1 MNKMSNIMVAV
12 ILALGAIISM
22 AIIANAIDKNNISNR
37 TVTVRG
43 SATTILDTK
52 QYSFE
57 TTIYVKS
64 KDLNKAYDELF
75 EKEQN
80 IKNNINKDTVYEEQ
94 SIKAKANFRQN
105 TDKVIDYEVFKTLK
119 FVNRDISKLNKVKE
133 ELDLLSLKINN
144 IKVHD
149 IKVEYEDITNGIKN
163 DLLSKAM
170 KDAKEKAYIMVK
182 EKSHDVGDYNKVI
195 QGRFF
200 VEDNK
205 LSVIVTVVFEIN

>member
-12 ILALGAIISM
+12 ILSLGAIISM
-22 AIIANAIDKNNISNR
+22 AIIANAMDKNNISNR

-80 IKNNINKDTVYEEQ
+80 IKNNISKDIVYEEQ

-182 EKSHDVGDYNKVI
+182 EKGHDVGDYNKVI

>member
-80 IKNNINKDTVYEEQ
+80 IKNNISKDIVYEEQ

-182 EKSHDVGDYNKVI
+182 EKGHDVGDYNKVI

-205 LSVIVTVVFEIN
+205 LSVIVTVVCEIN

>member
-80 IKNNINKDTVYEEQ
+80 IKNNISKDIVYEEQ

-182 EKSHDVGDYNKVI
+182 EKGHDVGDYSKVI

>member
-80 IKNNINKDTVYEEQ
+80 IKNNISKDIVYEEQ

-119 FVNRDISKLNKVKE
+119 FVNRDILKLNKVKE

-182 EKSHDVGDYNKVI
+182 EKGHDVGDYSKVI

-200 VEDNK
+200 VENNK

>member
-43 SATTILDTK
+43 SATTILNTK

-80 IKNNINKDTVYEEQ
+80 IKNNISKDIVYEEQ

-182 EKSHDVGDYNKVI
+182 EKGHDVGDYNKVI

>member
-12 ILALGAIISM
+12 ILTLGAIISM

-80 IKNNINKDTVYEEQ
+80 IKNNISKDIVYEEQ

-182 EKSHDVGDYNKVI
+182 EKGHDVGDYSKVI

>member
-80 IKNNINKDTVYEEQ
+80 IKNNISKDTVYKEQ

-182 EKSHDVGDYNKVI
+182 EKGHDVGDYSKVI

>member
-80 IKNNINKDTVYEEQ
+80 IKNNISKDTVYEEQ

-182 EKSHDVGDYNKVI
+182 EKGHDVGDYSKVI

>member
-80 IKNNINKDTVYEEQ
+80 IKNNISKDTVYEEQ

-182 EKSHDVGDYNKVI
+182 EKGHDVGDYNKVI

>member
-80 IKNNINKDTVYEEQ
+80 IKNNISKDTVYEEK

-182 EKSHDVGDYNKVI
+182 EKGHDVGDYNKVI

>member
-80 IKNNINKDTVYEEQ
+80 IKNNISKDILYEEQ
-94 SIKAKANFRQN
+94 SIKAKANFRQT

-144 IKVHD
+144 IKV
-149 IKVEYEDITNGIKN
+149 EYEDITNGIKN

-182 EKSHDVGDYNKVI
+182 EKGHDVGDYNKVI

>member
-80 IKNNINKDTVYEEQ
+80 IKNNISKDTVYEEQ

-119 FVNRDISKLNKVKE
+119 FVNRDISKLNKLKE

-182 EKSHDVGDYNKVI
+182 EKGHDVGDYNKVV

>member
-80 IKNNINKDTVYEEQ
+80 IKNNISKDIVYEEQ

-133 ELDLLSLKINN
+133 ELDLLSLNINN

-182 EKSHDVGDYNKVI
+182 EKGHDVGDYNKVI

>member
-80 IKNNINKDTVYEEQ
+80 IKNNISKDTVYEEQ
-94 SIKAKANFRQN
+94 SIKAKANFKQN

-182 EKSHDVGDYNKVI
+182 EKGHDVGDYNKVI

>member
-80 IKNNINKDTVYEEQ
+80 IKNNISKDIVYEEQ

-182 EKSHDVGDYNKVI
+182 EKVHDVGDYSKVI

>member
-1 MNKMSNIMVAV
+1 MKNKV
-12 ILALGAIISM
+12 LKL
-22 AIIANAIDKNNISNR
+22 
-37 TVTVRG
+37 
-43 SATTILDTK
+43 K
-52 QYSFE
+52 Q
-57 TTIYVKS
+57 T
-64 KDLNKAYDELF
+64 L
-75 EKEQN
+75 
-80 IKNNINKDTVYEEQ
+80 
-94 SIKAKANFRQN
+94 
-105 TDKVIDYEVFKTLK
+105 DKVIDYEVFKTLK

-182 EKSHDVGDYNKVI
+182 EKGHDVGDYNKVI

>member
-80 IKNNINKDTVYEEQ
+80 IKNNISKDIVYEEQ

-170 KDAKEKAYIMVK
+170 KDAKEKVYIMVK
-182 EKSHDVGDYNKVI
+182 EKGHDVGDYNKVI

>member
-43 SATTILDTK
+43 SATAILDTK

-80 IKNNINKDTVYEEQ
+80 IKNNISKDTVYEEQ

-182 EKSHDVGDYNKVI
+182 EKGHDVGDYSKVI

>member
-80 IKNNINKDTVYEEQ
+80 IKNNISKDTVYEEQ
-94 SIKAKANFRQN
+94 SIKAKANFKQN

-149 IKVEYEDITNGIKN
+149 IKVEYEDITNGIRN

-182 EKSHDVGDYNKVI
+182 EKGHDVGDYNKVI